1 MAQSYRKKK
10 PQPQS
15 SSRFGFLTAVLLAFV
30 TGYITANVFDAESLR
45 QWLSQSLQSFKTE
58 TAAPKHNPPPQKA
71 ELPKP
76 KFEFYTL
83 LSKEHPGQSSH
94 NSMPDSHPM
103 PSHEVREM
111 SKAIQA
117 KVREATPLAPI
128 KTIAHQYDVQLASYN
143 KKADAERLKAVLIM
157 KGFEAKI
164 QQIDQSNGRW
174 FRVVSGPFS
183 SMREAEKA
191 QLSIARSE
199 HVMGIIR
206 RLDA

>member
-1 MAQSYRKKK
+1 MGQNYRKKS
-10 PQPQS
+10 QPQS
-15 SSRFGFLTAVLLAFV
+15 TSRFGFLTAVLFAFV

-45 QWLSQSLQSFKTE
+45 QWLSHSVQSFKTE
-58 TAAPKHNPPPQKA
+58 TTAAKPASSPQKA

-83 LSKEHPGQSSH
+83 LSKEHPDKSAHKSLP
-94 NSMPDSHPM
+94 NSHPM

-111 SKAIQA
+111 SRAIQA
-117 KVREATPLAPI
+117 KVREASPLPPI
-128 KTIAHQYDVQLASYN
+128 KTTAHQYDVQLASYN
-143 KKADAERLKAVLIM
+143 KKTDAERLKAILIM

-174 FRVVSGPFS
+174 FRVVSGPFP